1 MFVFLNFDLYFNV
14 LFFYFTDVIKCSSS
28 DDGVQCNSEYTALK
42 KKHDFYC
49 IYSAAFCDKT
59 SVAAGQ
65 IH

>member
-1 MFVFLNFDLYFNV
+1 MFY
-14 LFFYFTDVIKCSSS
+14 FYFTDVIKCSSS

-42 KKHDFYC
+42 KKHDFHYN
-49 IYSAAFCDKT
+49 YGAAFCDKT